1 MIKSFSSAEIA
12 TICNVTPRTVI
23 RWISTGR
30 LLAFKLSGRGNNRV
44 AYTELLSFLEDNGF
58 PIPSSLLQYEEKQC
72 LIFSKDKYFI
82 RNLTRLVRNAN
93 FISQTIKTE
102 SEAQP
107 AIAQTRPDMVIV
119 DASALKKSVNSTIN
133 LIRPAVGKRTSIIL
147 FNGDNSKDIMA
158 SNEFQYKQAG
168 NALYQNS
175 YLQLPKPVD
184 FHLFSNILE
193 NL

>member
-1 MIKSFSSAEIA
+1 MKSFSSAEIA

-23 RWISTGR
+23 RWVSTGR

-72 LIFSKDKYFI
+72 LILSKDKYFI
-82 RNLTRLVRNAN
+82 RNLTRLVRNAD
-93 FISQTIKTE
+93 FVSQTINTE

-107 AIAQTRPDMVIV
+107 AIEQTKPDMVIV

-133 LIRPAVGKRTSIIL
+133 LIRPAVGKRASIIL
-147 FNGDNSKDIMA
+147 FNGDNSKDIIA
-158 SNEFQYKQAG
+158 ANESQYKQAG
-168 NALYQNS
+168 TALYQNS